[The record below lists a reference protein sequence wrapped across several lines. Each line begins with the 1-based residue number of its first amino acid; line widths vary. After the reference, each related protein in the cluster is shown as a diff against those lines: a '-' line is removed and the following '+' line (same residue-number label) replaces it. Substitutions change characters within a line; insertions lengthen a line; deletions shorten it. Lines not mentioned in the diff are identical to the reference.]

1 MPIYIGDVPID
12 DILDNTGDDYDVVY
26 LGSDQVW
33 PPIEFPY
40 VIQNTNVT
48 GAEVPPGATGC
59 WVNLVGGG
67 ESGGRGESET
77 GAGTYTNDGGD
88 GGGGAAVVRR
98 FFIHVDELGSTYSTI
113 LGVGGSPSSS
123 TAGTD
128 GTASRFVSGDVDLF
142 AGGGKLGGGV
152 ASMAGLWWA
161 PLANGAPMATDNTWG
176 GCAGGGTGNSYAH
189 KGNPQNNNDTWTTQA
204 GAPRGVATDLG
215 DGGIKPGNGG
225 VSNGDAQ
232 VPGGSG
238 LSPGGGGGGGRG
250 GTTNPPQYGG
260 AGGPGY
266 LRVEWVDDPPPPR
279 DVTLTYDAPGAWTW
293 TPPPWATV
301 GMKIDIA
308 AWGGGRGGNNGGAT
322 SAGNGGQ
329 AGATA
334 SQTLTIGTEIALG
347 ATLSGT
353 VGAGGASNGG
363 NGGNTTC
370 TQTGLTAAGAT
381 AANTAQP
388 GLNSAAIT
396 IGGATYPGGVGG
408 TTGSTSSVGQDG
420 TQPGA
425 GGQGGGSLFFVGLAG
440 GKGGAGRVI
449 VRIREV

>member
-1 MPIYIGDVPID
+1 MPIYIGDLPID
-12 DILDNTGDDYDVVY
+12 AILSDTDDYDKVY
-26 LGSDQVW
+26 IGSDLVW

-40 VIQNTNVT
+40 VIQNTNLS
-48 GAEVPPGATGC
+48 GAAVPAGATGC

-77 GAGTYTNDGGD
+77 GAGTYTNNGGD

-98 FFIHVDELGSTYSTI
+98 FFVHVEELGTTYSTV

-128 GTASRFVSGDVDLF
+128 GTATRFLSGDVDLT

-152 ASMAGLWWA
+152 ASMSGLWWA

-176 GCAGGGTGNSYAH
+176 GCAGGATGTSYDH
-189 KGNPQNNNDTWTTQA
+189 KGNPQNNNDTWTEQA
-204 GAPRGVATDLG
+204 GDPRGVATDLG
-215 DGGIKPGNGG
+215 DGGVKPGNGG
-225 VSNGDAQ
+225 AMSA
-232 VPGGSG
+232 SG
-238 LSPGGGGGGGRG
+238 LSPGGGGGGGSAGRG
-250 GTTNPPQYGG
+250 GTGASGG

-266 LRVEWVDDPPPPR
+266 LRVEWVNDPPPPR
-279 DVTLTYDAPGAWTW
+279 DVTMTYDAAGAWSW

-308 AWGGGRGGNNGGAT
+308 AWGGGRGGNNGGST

-334 SQTLTIGTEIALG
+334 SQTLTIGTDIALG
-347 ATLSGT
+347 AALSGT
-353 VGAGGASNGG
+353 VGAGGVSNGG

-388 GLNSAAIT
+388 GLNSAGIT
-396 IGGATYPGGVGG
+396 IGGKTYPGGVGG

-425 GGQGGGSLFFVGLAG
+425 GGQGGGSLFFIGLAG